1 MPYNPSVNDRSGEIL
16 AGYQTRSSEI
26 TAAGNQALASGIM
39 QGATSAIGG
48 GLGAATG
55 FNTAGMIKDASGNS
69 IPGLGDALDSV
80 KANAIKYQTA
90 SGMMD
95 TYKENAGALGLDM
108 QMLQGIEQKYANKP
122 NELIGAL
129 TVVGKIGENN
139 LDIQKAQKTYEALGS
154 AYAGKAAATAA
165 AKAAQPDK
173 MNAETIR
180 SYARD
185 AAAQGATQDQIKA
198 GLLNGFGQWAVD
210 AVFPQA
216 KQGFWG
222 P

>member
-1 MPYNPSVNDRSGEIL
+1 MYNPQPDRSAEIFSNASNRSAEILSNANDRAAAIQF
-16 AGYQTRSSEI
+16 AGMQNL
-26 TAAGNQALASGIM
+26 GNSLASMGQSYADGI
-39 QGATSAIGG
+39 TKSRE
-48 GLGAATG
+48 
-55 FNTAGMIKDASGNS
+55 
-69 IPGLGDALDSV
+69 
-80 KANAIKYQTA
+80 NAIKYDTA
-90 SGMMD
+90 AGMMD
-95 TYKENAGALGLDM
+95 TYKQNAKALGLDLN
-108 QMLQGIEQKYANKP
+108 MLSGMEQKLAKDP
-122 NELIGAL
+122 DKLIGAL
-129 TVVGKIGENN
+129 TVVGKLAENN

-154 AYAGKAAATAA
+154 AYAGKAAATAD

>member
-1 MPYNPSVNDRSGEIL
+1 MQYAPAVTDRSAEIY
-16 AGYQTRSSEI
+16 AQGANNAAAIQAQG
-26 TAAGNQALASGIM
+26 TAQFSQNLTDSFNTVMGMVNKRVEKNQADNSKMQQSMASGQAMMSLSDNYGEQGEKFKTSLAKALEDTKGNPDKMSGAVMAHAAEFENM
-39 QGATSAIGG
+39 Q
-48 GLGAATG
+48 
-55 FNTAGMIKDASGNS
+55 KQ
-69 IPGLGDALDSV
+69 
-80 KANAIKYQTA
+80 QTA
-90 SGMMD
+90 
-95 TYKENAGALGLDM
+95 T
-108 QMLQGIEQKYANKP
+108 
-122 NELIGAL
+122 
-129 TVVGKIGENN
+129 
-139 LDIQKAQKTYEALGS
+139 KTYEALGN

>member
-1 MPYNPSVNDRSGEIL
+1 MQYAPAVTDRSAEIYAQGANNAANL
-16 AGYQTRSSEI
+16 RAQGVANMQNSLTSSFNTVMGMVNKRVEQN
-26 TAAGNQALASGIM
+26 NQDNAKMEQSMASGQAMMSLSDNYGEQGEKFKVSLAKALEDTKGNANKMSGAVMSHAAEFENM
-39 QGATSAIGG
+39 Q
-48 GLGAATG
+48 
-55 FNTAGMIKDASGNS
+55 KQ
-69 IPGLGDALDSV
+69 
-80 KANAIKYQTA
+80 QTA
-90 SGMMD
+90 
-95 TYKENAGALGLDM
+95 T
-108 QMLQGIEQKYANKP
+108 
-122 NELIGAL
+122 
-129 TVVGKIGENN
+129 
-139 LDIQKAQKTYEALGS
+139 KTYEALGN

-216 KQGFWG
+216 KQGVWG

>member
-1 MPYNPSVNDRSGEIL
+1 MTYNPTPDRSAEIIAN
-16 AGYQTRSSEI
+16 AGNNASQI
-26 TAAGNQALASGIM
+26 TAQGNANLQNSLTSSFNTVMGMVNKRVDQNNEDNAKMQQSMASGQAMMSLSDNYGDQGQKFKTSLAKALEDTKGNANKMSGAVMAHAAEFENM
-39 QGATSAIGG
+39 Q
-48 GLGAATG
+48 
-55 FNTAGMIKDASGNS
+55 KQ
-69 IPGLGDALDSV
+69 
-80 KANAIKYQTA
+80 QTA
-90 SGMMD
+90 
-95 TYKENAGALGLDM
+95 A
-108 QMLQGIEQKYANKP
+108 
-122 NELIGAL
+122 
-129 TVVGKIGENN
+129 
-139 LDIQKAQKTYEALGS
+139 KTYEALGK
-154 AYAGKAAATAA
+154 AYTGKAAATAA

>member
-1 MPYNPSVNDRSGEIL
+1 MPYNPSVNDNSGQIL
-16 AGYQTRSSEI
+16 GQATANAAAIQAQGTAQFSQNLTDSFNTVMGMVNKRVEKNQADNAKMQQSMAAGQAMMSLSDNYGDQGQKFKTSLAKALEDTKGNPDKMSGAVMAHAAEFENMQKQQ
-26 TAAGNQALASGIM
+26 TAA
-39 QGATSAIGG
+39 
-48 GLGAATG
+48 
-55 FNTAGMIKDASGNS
+55 
-69 IPGLGDALDSV
+69 
-80 KANAIKYQTA
+80 
-90 SGMMD
+90 
-95 TYKENAGALGLDM
+95 
-108 QMLQGIEQKYANKP
+108 
-122 NELIGAL
+122 
-129 TVVGKIGENN
+129 
-139 LDIQKAQKTYEALGS
+139 KTYEALGN

-210 AVFPQA
+210 AVFPQP
-216 KQGFWG
+216 KSNFWG

>member
-1 MPYNPSVNDRSGEIL
+1 MGMVNKRVDQNNEDNAKMQQSMASGQAMMSLSDNYGDQGQKFKTSL
-16 AGYQTRSSEI
+16 AKALEDTKGNANKMSGAVMAHAAEFENMQKQQ
-26 TAAGNQALASGIM
+26 TAA
-39 QGATSAIGG
+39 
-48 GLGAATG
+48 
-55 FNTAGMIKDASGNS
+55 
-69 IPGLGDALDSV
+69 
-80 KANAIKYQTA
+80 
-90 SGMMD
+90 
-95 TYKENAGALGLDM
+95 
-108 QMLQGIEQKYANKP
+108 
-122 NELIGAL
+122 
-129 TVVGKIGENN
+129 
-139 LDIQKAQKTYEALGS
+139 KTYEALGK
-154 AYAGKAAATAA
+154 AYTGKAAATAA

>member
-1 MPYNPSVNDRSGEIL
+1 MQYAPAVTDRSAEIYAQGANNAANL
-16 AGYQTRSSEI
+16 RAQGVANMQNSLTSSFNTVMGMVNKRVEQN
-26 TAAGNQALASGIM
+26 NQDNAKMEQSMASGQAMMSLSDNYGEQGEKFKISLAKALEDTKGNANKMSGAVMAHAAEFENM
-39 QGATSAIGG
+39 QKQQLAREQYT
-48 GLGAATG
+48 
-55 FNTAGMIKDASGNS
+55 
-69 IPGLGDALDSV
+69 
-80 KANAIKYQTA
+80 
-90 SGMMD
+90 
-95 TYKENAGALGLDM
+95 ALG
-108 QMLQGIEQKYANKP
+108 N
-122 NELIGAL
+122 
-129 TVVGKIGENN
+129 
-139 LDIQKAQKTYEALGS
+139 

>member
-16 AGYQTRSSEI
+16 AQHQINAANMLAGAKVSSAETRAAGNEALTEGIVSGVTSAVGGLSQGMTKARENSI
-26 TAAGNQALASGIM
+26 KYDTAAGML
-39 QGATSAIGG
+39 
-48 GLGAATG
+48 
-55 FNTAGMIKDASGNS
+55 
-69 IPGLGDALDSV
+69 
-80 KANAIKYQTA
+80 
-90 SGMMD
+90 D
-95 TYKENAGALGLDM
+95 TYKENAGALGLDLD
-108 QMLQGIEQKYANKP
+108 MLGGIEQKYAKDP
-122 NELIGAL
+122 DKLIGAL

-139 LDIQKAQKTYEALGS
+139 LDIQKAQKTYEALGN

-165 AKAAQPDK
+165 AKAALPDK